1 MFHRCFHR
9 TKKTLRPCPFNGL
22 LDQVEALPG
31 GKTLFIFTLGGIIIS
46 HCLKVKCFLHGI
58 PAIVFPT
65 QAPIFP
71 QSPQIYRKT
80 LWRFQDSGNLYFL
93 HGFFQRF
100 PSAAPGYGAPD
111 RACFTANASTFSL
124 NAIVSFLSVLLYGI
138 ILAAVFLYLV
148 YRMFLKYEFSSRGF
162 YSDRRI

>member
-31 GKTLFIFTLGGIIIS
+31 GKTLFVFTLGGIIIS

-58 PAIVFPT
+58 PAIVFPP

-71 QSPQIYRKT
+71 QSPHIYRKT
-80 LWRFQDSGNLYFL
+80 LWRFQDSGDLYLWIKAQGSISPLALMWQYFL
-93 HGFFQRF
+93 PPATQPLMIRF
-100 PSAAPGYGAPD
+100 SNSRFRTP
-111 RACFTANASTFSL
+111 ASTSVHKLIFCM
-124 NAIVSFLSVLLYGI
+124 ASF
-138 ILAAVFLYLV
+138 
-148 YRMFLKYEFSSRGF
+148 
-162 YSDRRI
+162 